1 MPNKL
6 TRSDIYDIDPK
17 SGALI
22 IGANRL
28 DDYATK
34 FLKQYCEQALTT
46 PMPLPIEEILQ
57 KANLTVQT
65 ASLSRNLDV
74 FGCCMLLDG

>member
-1 MPNKL
+1 MMEKRIQMPSKL

-28 DDYATK
+28 DDYAAK
-34 FLKQYCEQALTT
+34 FLKKYCEKALTT
-46 PMPLPIEEILQ
+46 PMPLPVD
-57 KANLTVQT
+57 A
-65 ASLSRNLDV
+65 
-74 FGCCMLLDG
+74 

>member
-1 MPNKL
+1 MPSKL

-17 SGALI
+17 TGALI
-22 IGANRL
+22 IGVNRL
-28 DDYATK
+28 DDYVTK
-34 FLKQYCEQALTT
+34 FLKKYCEKALTI
-46 PMPLPIEEILQ
+46 PMPLPIDEMLHEAKL
-57 KANLTVQT
+57 KVET